1 MAGSGRQNADPIL
14 IAALLSGATPA
25 EAATQAG
32 VSERTVRRRL
42 LNPAFRARLDAAG
55 DDMIAASARGIT
67 GASSEAVAA
76 LLDLVRHGPPSVRLG
91 AIRTILE
98 VTPKWRAEHH
108 LEERVGALER
118 TLSEVIDEKKE
129 EQQKEQ

>member
-42 LNPAFRARLDAAG
+42 VNPAFGARLNAAG

-67 GASSEAVAA
+67 GASTEAVSA
-76 LLDLVRHGPPSVRLG
+76 LRDLVRTGPPSVRLG

-98 VTPKWRAEHH
+98 VTPRWRAEHH
-108 LEERVGALER
+108 LEERIGALER
-118 TLSEVIDEKKE
+118 TLSEVMKEQKKE
-129 EQQKEQ
+129 Q